1 MSTMTAAAEKD
12 LYDITFIGAGPV
24 ALYGMYYAGLRLMKS
39 KVIDMLGDVGG
50 GLTALYPEKYIYD
63 MAGFPKIMAKDLV
76 KVMYEQACLY
86 PQTFC
91 MEEKVTGLEKTNDG
105 FIKLISNKGEHWTK
119 TVVICAGLGSYTP
132 RKFDIAN
139 LEKYEGNGVYYF
151 VNPIDNFLNKNVLI
165 VGGGDAAFD
174 YSLMLDPVAKSVT
187 HIHRNSMFTAHEDTI
202 KKVMNSKVTMKYPFW
217 EIKAISGNGG
227 VEKVTLHQTKTDE
240 ELTLDIEAIVLSIGF
255 ITDLGPITEWGLELG
270 KDTIVVDS
278 RMRTNV
284 KGVFAAGDI
293 VAYDGKLKLISLGCG
308 EVAIAV
314 NNAKHDIDPK
324 AKISPGHST
333 DKHLLALRRI
343 AKQKQKGDEVAKA

>member
-1 MSTMTAAAEKD
+1 MD
-12 LYDITFIGAGPV
+12 
-24 ALYGMYYAGLRLMKS
+24 
-39 KVIDMLGDVGG
+39 
-50 GLTALYPEKYIYD
+50 
-63 MAGFPKIMAKDLV
+63 GFPKSMAKDLV

-86 PQTFC
+86 PQKFC
-91 MEEKVTGLEKTNDG
+91 MDEKVIGLEKTNDG
-105 FIKLISNKGEHWTK
+105 FIKLTSNKGEHWTK
-119 TVVICAGLGSYTP
+119 TVVICAGLGAYTP
-132 RKFDIAN
+132 RKFNIEK

-151 VNPIDNFLNKNVLI
+151 VNPIVNFIKKNVLI

-174 YSLMLDPVAKSVT
+174 YSLMLEKVAKSVT

-202 KKVMNSKVTMKYPFW
+202 EKVKNSSITMKYPFW
-217 EIKAISGNGG
+217 EIKEISGNGG

-343 AKQKQKGDEVAKA
+343 AKQKQKGDEVTKT